1 MAGGF
6 GIGWDGMD
14 AGTTGMDGIGSNT
27 SNPSYGRRELEDG
40 FDTGWVHA
48 IALEEKEGR
57 Q

>member
-40 FDTGWVHA
+40 FDTG
-48 IALEEKEGR
+48 
-57 Q
+57 